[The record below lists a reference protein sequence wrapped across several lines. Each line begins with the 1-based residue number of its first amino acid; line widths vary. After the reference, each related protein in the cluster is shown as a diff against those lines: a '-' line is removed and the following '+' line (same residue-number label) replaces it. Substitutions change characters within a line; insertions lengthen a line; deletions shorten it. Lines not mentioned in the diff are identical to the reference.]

1 MNLSDIKILGLII
14 GFALFN
20 YHTMNAQDLKKHQ
33 WENRLILVLAKTP
46 ENLEFQK
53 QLNELKAHEDGL
65 KDRKLIVYRITPQ
78 SYATGFLKRTEWS
91 QKATLFN
98 DFMKNNDRFKVL
110 LIGLDG
116 GIKLKASK
124 VVTAKTLFK
133 TIDAMPMRR
142 TELRED

>member
-1 MNLSDIKILGLII
+1 
-14 GFALFN
+14 
-20 YHTMNAQDLKKHQ
+20 MNAQDLKKHQ
-33 WENRLILVLAKTP
+33 WEDRLILVFAKTS

-78 SYATGFLKRTEWS
+78 SYATGFSKNTPWS
-91 QKATLFN
+91 QNATLFT
-98 DFMKNNDRFKVL
+98 DFMKSNDRFKIL

-124 VVTAKTLFK
+124 IVAAGTLFE

-142 TELRED
+142 AELGDD